1 MSRVGKNPVALP
13 KGVETTIDGQHISVK
28 GPKGTL
34 EINIPEPIE
43 AKVEDDKIVVTRPD
57 ENRKNRALHG
67 LSRSLINN
75 MVVGVTEGYKIS
87 MEIYGVGYRVLQ
99 KGSNLEFSLGYS
111 HPVLI
116 EAPEGIT
123 FATDGQT
130 KFSIEGIDKQKV
142 GQTAANI
149 RRLRKDD
156 PYKGKGIR
164 YAGEQ
169 IRRKVGKT
177 GK

>member
-1 MSRVGKNPVALP
+1 MSRVGKAPIAVPN
-13 KGVETTIDGQHISVK
+13 GVETTINGQHVEVK

-34 EINIPEPIE
+34 SLDVPAPISVAVEGNEI
-43 AKVEDDKIVVTRPD
+43 IVSTPNQERQS
-57 ENRKNRALHG
+57 RSLHG
-67 LSRSLINN
+67 LSRSLVNN
-75 MVVGVTEGYKIS
+75 MVIGVTEGYTIN
-87 MEIYGVGYRVLQ
+87 MEIFGVGYRVQQ
-99 KGSNLEFSLGYS
+99 KGTDLEFSLGYS

-116 EAPEGIT
+116 KAPEGIT
-123 FATDGQT
+123 FKVDGNT
-130 KFSIEGIDKQKV
+130 KFSIAGIDKQKV
-142 GQTAANI
+142 GQIAANI

-169 IRRKVGKT
+169 VRRKVGKT

>member
-1 MSRVGKNPVALP
+1 MSRVGNAPIAIP
-13 KGVETTIDGQHISVK
+13 NNVETKIDGQTVEVK
-28 GPKGTL
+28 GPKGTMTVD
-34 EINIPEPIE
+34 IPAPIT
-43 AKVEDDKIVVTRPD
+43 AAVEDGQIVVSRPD
-57 ENRKNRALHG
+57 DHRKNRSLHG

-75 MVVGVTEGYKIS
+75 LVVGVTEGYKIN
-87 MEIYGVGYRVLQ
+87 MEIFGVGYRVQQ
-99 KGSNLEFSLGYS
+99 KGKDLEFSLGYS
-111 HPVLI
+111 HPILI

-123 FATDGQT
+123 FAVDGAT
-130 KFSIEGIDKQKV
+130 KLSITGIDKQLV
-142 GQTAANI
+142 GQIAANI

-164 YAGEQ
+164 YEGEQ

>member
-1 MSRVGKNPVALP
+1 MSRVGKLP
-13 KGVETTIDGQHISVK
+13 IAVPNGVDVTIDGQHVAVK

-34 EINIPEPIE
+34 ELDVHEPI
-43 AKVEDDKIVVTRPD
+43 AVALEDGEVKVTRPND
-57 ENRKNRALHG
+57 ERENRALHG
-67 LSRSLINN
+67 LTRSLINN
-75 MVVGVTEGYKIS
+75 MVIGVTEGYTIN
-87 MEIYGVGYRVLQ
+87 MEITGVGYRVLQ

-111 HPVLI
+111 HPILI

-130 KFSIEGIDKQKV
+130 KFSIAGIDKQKV
-142 GQTAANI
+142 GQIAAVI

-156 PYKGKGIR
+156 PYKGKGIH

>member
-34 EINIPEPIE
+34 EFDVPEPIE
-43 AKVEDDKIVVTRPD
+43 VKVEDEQIVVTRPD
-57 ENRKNRALHG
+57 DNRKNRALHG

-75 MVVGVTEGYKIS
+75 MVVGVTEGYKVN

-142 GQTAANI
+142 GQIAANV